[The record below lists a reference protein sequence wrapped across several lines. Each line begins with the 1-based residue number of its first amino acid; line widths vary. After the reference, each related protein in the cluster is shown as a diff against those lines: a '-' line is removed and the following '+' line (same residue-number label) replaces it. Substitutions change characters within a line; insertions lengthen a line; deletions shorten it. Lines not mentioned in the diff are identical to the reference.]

1 MIGDISI
8 RSACV
13 GEQSALEGLQTRAS
27 LNNPGD
33 REAILAHPEAINLP
47 VSQLADG
54 YVYVAEVGGSVLGFA
69 AILLRDDRDV
79 DLDGLFVEPS
89 IWRQGVGR
97 KLVDHCAGVA
107 DAIGANALHVVGNPH
122 AEAFYLACGF
132 VLAGTTKTRFGPG
145 LLFKKPLVGATN

>member
-8 RSACV
+8 RSARV
-13 GEQSALEGLQTRAS
+13 GEQTALEGLQTRAS

-33 REAILAHPEAINLP
+33 REAILAHPEAISLP
-47 VSQLADG
+47 MSQLADG
-54 YVYVAEVGGSVLGFA
+54 HVYVAEAGGSVRGFA
-69 AILLRDDRDV
+69 AVLLRDDRDV

-97 KLVDHCAGVA
+97 KLVDHCARVA

-122 AEAFYLACGF
+122 AETFYLACGF
-132 VLAGTTKTRFGPG
+132 VQVGTTKTRFGPG